1 VAYKAP
7 TLSFLGAAENVTG
20 SRFLLEIDGFKILV
34 DSGIYQ
40 ERDLVDRNWDPFPVA
55 PGSID
60 VILLT
65 HAHLDHCGYLPK
77 LVKEGFSGR
86 IYCTEATAD
95 IAQIVL
101 MDCAHIMK
109 EDAEYKI
116 KRHKRQGRKSP
127 RPVLP
132 LYAAEDVQRTIPL
145 FATVKYKQQVK
156 LSDGIEASFHDA
168 GHILGASMIK
178 LKANFNGQSR
188 TILFSGDIGR
198 RNRPILQDPTLFDEA
213 DYCIVESTYGDRI
226 HDTFGD
232 TQKKLAGAINL
243 AHRDGGNIV
252 VPSFAIERSQEVLYY
267 MNELLLED
275 KIPTMPVFLDSP
287 MAISVTEVFKKHPE
301 LFDKEMIEHLNNH
314 ESPFNFPG
322 LKMSRAT
329 KESKAINDI
338 ESTVMVIAGSGM
350 CTGGRVKHH
359 LINNISRPESMVIFV
374 GYQAAGT
381 LGREILERPDE
392 VRILGQTVAVR
403 AKIVRING
411 FSAHADRDEIFH
423 WLSALNKAPRH
434 VFVVHGEKRAAHSFR
449 DFVEEK
455 TNWNISVPKY
465 NDKVVLD

>member
-243 AHRDGGNIV
+243 AHRD
-252 VPSFAIERSQEVLYY
+252 
-267 MNELLLED
+267 
-275 KIPTMPVFLDSP
+275 
-287 MAISVTEVFKKHPE
+287 
-301 LFDKEMIEHLNNH
+301 
-314 ESPFNFPG
+314 
-322 LKMSRAT
+322 
-329 KESKAINDI
+329 
-338 ESTVMVIAGSGM
+338 
-350 CTGGRVKHH
+350 
-359 LINNISRPESMVIFV
+359 
-374 GYQAAGT
+374 AAG
-381 LGREILERPDE
+381 R
-392 VRILGQTVAVR
+392 
-403 AKIVRING
+403 
-411 FSAHADRDEIFH
+411 
-423 WLSALNKAPRH
+423 
-434 VFVVHGEKRAAHSFR
+434 
-449 DFVEEK
+449 
-455 TNWNISVPKY
+455 
-465 NDKVVLD
+465 